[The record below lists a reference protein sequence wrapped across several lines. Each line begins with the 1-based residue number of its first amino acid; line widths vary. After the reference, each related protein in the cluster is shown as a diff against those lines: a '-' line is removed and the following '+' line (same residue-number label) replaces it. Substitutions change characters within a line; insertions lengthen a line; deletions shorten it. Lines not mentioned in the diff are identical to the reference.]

1 MAISNS
7 LVSIVLDYLPLLV
20 IEQIGTTGCSN
31 ATVGLVLLLGG
42 LIRRG
47 IHSHL
52 LPVLI
57 GCVAQTYRHG
67 QW

>member
-1 MAISNS
+1 MAIGNS
-7 LVSIVLDYLPLLV
+7 LVSIVLDYLSLLV
-20 IEQIGTTGCSN
+20 IEQIGTTGGSY
-31 ATVGLVLLLGG
+31 ATVGRVLLLGG

-57 GCVAQTYRHG
+57 DCVAQTNRHS